1 MKNQSDILQAPEV
14 WQSGGTSTHTH
25 KHTPTHTQRK
35 TTLTTLHMLPLRN
48 RAKSCMSLQSRNRNW
63 YTALWKCIAFVPFPV
78 TVRHICSHSWL
89 SSAVGKEDMSHQSKP
104 TRGIMEHVCLR
115 ATYDTNIG
123 HFLEVKLGFC
133 RFIVLPNDDSL
144 FTALFSCMQA
154 MRYLHSH
161 VKDTASCTTG
171 DS

>member
-14 WQSGGTSTHTH
+14 GQSGGTSTHTH

-35 TTLTTLHMLPLRN
+35 TTLTILHMLPLRN

-144 FTALFSCMQA
+144 FTELCFPVCRLCGTCIA
-154 MRYLHSH
+154 M
-161 VKDTASCTTG
+161 
-171 DS
+171 